1 MDAPPP
7 RSSRRFVIRVRR
19 PPGGFPPLSPSWD
32 GSDECWA
39 EAAAPTASNRVAYGG
54 KGPPVPKTAM
64 ESNGATYGGKG
75 EQSEEAEALANA
87 SRPVWLR
94 LRGVKAGYSAAAAG
108 HYGPPGSSRPGSNP
122 TSLGPSRAASPLS
135 FDGGLTS
142 EGANR
147 KRSFDE
153 TANGLESVAPMHGG
167 GGPSLLQQAK
177 TSRLVTQLV
186 ETLARPLVHRAV
198 RPPWLSPK
206 ALAAS
211 SGGSGPPGSARRP
224 PPGQLGGRALNPSPH
239 PPPSTDRR
247 ARRGGR
253 LRQGERA

>member
-1 MDAPPP
+1 MHMHMHMHMHNHMHMHMHVPRICNRAVRRAQAGSARRTDSQLSMDAPPP

-19 PPGGFPPLSPSWD
+19 PPGGFPPLPPSWD
-32 GSDECWA
+32 GSDACWA

-54 KGPPVPKTAM
+54 KGPPVPKSAI
-64 ESNGATYGGKG
+64 ESNGAAYGGEG
-75 EQSEEAEALANA
+75 EQPEVAEALANA

-135 FDGGLTS
+135 FDGGLTA

-153 TANGLESVAPMHGG
+153 TTNSLESAAPMHGG
-167 GGPSLLQQAK
+167 GGPTLLQQAK

-186 ETLARPLVHRAV
+186 EKLVRA
-198 RPPWLSPK
+198 P
-206 ALAAS
+206 
-211 SGGSGPPGSARRP
+211 
-224 PPGQLGGRALNPSPH
+224 RATAPCVHL
-239 PPPSTDRR
+239 D
-247 ARRGGR
+247 
-253 LRQGERA
+253 